1 LQAAAAGGGERKI
14 MAVPKKKVTRS
25 RRDMRRSHEALK
37 GSAHIECP
45 NCGELKRPHHVC
57 SACGYYDGR
66 EVTPAK
72 SA

>member
-1 LQAAAAGGGERKI
+1 

-37 GSAHIECP
+37 GTTSIECP

-66 EVTPAK
+66 EVVPTKTA
-72 SA
+72 